1 MTTVS
6 PGDIGH
12 PVLRMSDVT
21 KSFNGVAACDGVD
34 FSVAAGE
41 VHGLLGQ
48 NGAGKSTLMNILMGL
63 VRADRGTIEIAG
75 RPRSIRGP
83 QDARLLGVGMV
94 HQHYSLIPTLSVWEN
109 VALNGVGKI
118 ERDVLVSAIS
128 ETSERFGLQVD
139 PLRRVGELSVGEQQR
154 VELVKCLIEKP
165 RLLVLDEPTAVLT
178 TSESRSLFSMLEEL
192 VGDGACSVILI
203 SHDLGEIRR
212 AAQRATV
219 MRGGQVVAQV
229 EPATVSAAELARH
242 MIGRDLPRP
251 DAAAAIGLEVGT
263 GAAEPGQEPVA
274 ARSDEPVLR
283 IAGAAAGTKDGKR
296 RLDGLD
302 LEVHAGE
309 ILGVA
314 GVEGNGQAWLAEL
327 LLGGLSL
334 DSGTVHVAGRRIP
347 VGRPGCT
354 RAARVAVVPE
364 DRRVSGCVLDM
375 SVAENL
381 GLASLEA
388 MSRFRLVSRTRL
400 RALAQRLTEEFDVS
414 MASMDQPMRSLSGG
428 NQQKVVLAREMST
441 DPEVLVLA
449 QPTRGLDVGAV
460 AFLHERVRAAAR
472 DGVAVLLISTDLNEI
487 LQLSDRIAVMYRGR
501 VQGELSRSEADAE
514 KLGLLMG
521 GMSA

>member
-1 MTTVS
+1 
-6 PGDIGH
+6 
-12 PVLRMSDVT
+12 MSGIT
-21 KSFNGVAACDGVD
+21 KSFNGVAACAGVD
-34 FSVAAGE
+34 LAVAAGE

-63 VRADRGTIEIAG
+63 VRPDHGSIEIAG
-75 RPRSIRGP
+75 HERTIRGP
-83 QDARLLGVGMV
+83 QDARSLGVGMV
-94 HQHYSLIPTLSVWEN
+94 HQHYSLIPTLPVWQN
-109 VALNGVGKI
+109 IALNGVGKL
-118 ERDVLVSAIS
+118 EREKMVAAIG

-139 PLRRVGELSVGEQQR
+139 PMRRVGDLSVGEQQR

-178 TSESRSLFSMLEEL
+178 TSESRSLFTMLEEL

-219 MRGGQVVAQV
+219 MRGGRVVAQV
-229 EPATVSAAELARH
+229 HPAAVSAADLAKH
-242 MIGRDLPRP
+242 MIGRDLPVA
-251 DAAAAIGLEVGT
+251 DAAAAVGLEVEDRTSVPT
-263 GAAEPGQEPVA
+263 GAGDLVSSAGEPA
-274 ARSDEPVLR
+274 LR
-283 IAGAAAGTKDGKR
+283 ISGAAVRAKDGKR
-296 RLDGLD
+296 HLDGLD
-302 LEVHAGE
+302 LEVRPGE
-309 ILGVA
+309 VLGVA

-327 LLGGLSL
+327 LLGGLPL
-334 DSGTVHVAGRRIP
+334 DDGTVHVAGRRIP

-388 MSRFRLVSRTRL
+388 MSRIGFVSRRRL
-400 RALAQRLTEEFDVS
+400 RELAQRLVADFDVS
-414 MASMDQPMRSLSGG
+414 LASLDQPMRSLSGG

-441 DPEVLVLA
+441 EPEVLVLA

-460 AFLHERVRAAAR
+460 AFLHERIRDAAR
-472 DGVAVLLISTDLNEI
+472 SGVAVVLISTDLTEI

-501 VQGELSRSEADAE
+501 VQGELSRADADAE

-521 GMSA
+521 GVHA